1 MAAPAKSI
9 AGAALFFPIPRGVFE
24 LTNSAVG
31 SDALCALSV
40 LISFV
45 GVMAL
50 QAPI

>member
-9 AGAALFFPIPRGVFE
+9 AGRGPLFPYTRGLFQ
-24 LTNSAVG
+24 LTNSAMG
-31 SDALCALSV
+31 SDALRALLV